1 MLEVTDDS
9 GFLALVVPAT
19 YETFVA
25 SNWTLD
31 QILAHFKAQMA
42 RRSLLIWGTGLE
54 GFWKVDVSLANAK
67 VKGFREVIGP
77 LHVVGESLLL
87 TNYESLTMAAQFKDV
102 TLPERH
108 QQDLVV
114 SLPDGN
120 YTCRIIQ
127 MFDPKLVES
136 AGDGTPDF
144 VVEVQKATGQPASWE
159 SIPWFKAGESKR
171 GRLAFP

>member
-1 MLEVTDDS
+1 MSMLEVTDDS
-9 GFLALVVPAT
+9 GFLALVVPAA

-25 SNWTLD
+25 SDWTLD
-31 QILAHFKAQMA
+31 QILAHFKTQMA
-42 RRSLLIWGTGLE
+42 RHSLLIWGTGLE
-54 GFWKVDVSLANAK
+54 GFWKVDVRQTKAK
-67 VKGFREVIGP
+67 VKGFREVTGP

-102 TLPERH
+102 TLPERD

-127 MFDPKLVES
+127 MFDPKQEES
-136 AGDGTPDF
+136 AGDGQPDF
-144 VVEVQKATGQPASWE
+144 VVEMQKGTLQAMTWE
-159 SIPWFKAGESKR
+159 NIPWFKVDG
-171 GRLAFP
+171 